1 MSELHTALTVLFFVI
16 FVGIIAVTYSKG
28 QRSAMEEASRIPL
41 EDDNLTEQQT
51 KHTNDRD

>member
-28 QRSAMEEASRIPL
+28 QRNTMEKASRIPL
-41 EDDNLTEQQT
+41 EDDEPTEQQT
-51 KHTNDRD
+51 KYSKDRD

>member
-28 QRSAMEEASRIPL
+28 QRGAMEKASRIPL
-41 EDDNLTEQQT
+41 EDDDPTEQQT
-51 KHTNDRD
+51 KHSKDRD